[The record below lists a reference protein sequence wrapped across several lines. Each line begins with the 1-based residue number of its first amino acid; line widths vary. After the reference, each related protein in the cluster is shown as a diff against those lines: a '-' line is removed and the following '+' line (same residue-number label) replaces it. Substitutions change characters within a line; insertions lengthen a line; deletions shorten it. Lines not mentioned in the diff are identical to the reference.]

1 MCVINDATNTWQK
14 EKEFLEAERKDSKES
29 KMDAVIEPTTT
40 KFKREEK
47 IFKVESEESSFK
59 SWLPVSQAKKITN
72 TLKHLTS

>member
-59 SWLPVSQAKKITN
+59 SWLPVSQAKK
-72 TLKHLTS
+72 K